1 MRTKIINFPLPKMD
15 EIYFT
20 EHYLQKHEDLIMPL
34 SQKIPEDIVVNIIS
48 FCGTEYDEFSK
59 YDWYDVETM
68 FCFVL
73 EYNVNITEHFFKK
86 FKKFQKVIP
95 VFYPNAESDPQL
107 SEEEGYSKKINFNRF
122 HWFDCVYSRSYP
134 PFFDDGCTDYNKIVN
149 MFVQILKK
157 FDDWYWNDYNG
168 KNVMETSL
176 VENIV
181 DIYKTLEKFYHAD
194 ENMSL
199 EQIDETIEKASC
211 YL

>member
-1 MRTKIINFPLPKMD
+1 MN

-20 EHYLQKHEDLIMPL
+20 ELYLQKHKDLVIPL
-34 SQKIPEDIVVNIIS
+34 SQKITEDMVVNVIS

-73 EYNVNITEHFFKK
+73 EYNVHITEHFFKK
-86 FKKFQKVIP
+86 FKKIEEVIP
-95 VFYPNAESDPQL
+95 IFYPMAESDPQL
-107 SEEEGYSKKINFNRF
+107 PEEEAYHPSKINFNRF
-122 HWFDCVYSRSYP
+122 YWFDYVFGSHSYP
-134 PFFDDGCTDYNKIVN
+134 PFFDDSCTDYNKIVN
-149 MFVQILKK
+149 MFVKILKN
-157 FDDWYWNDYNG
+157 FDYWYWNDYNG
-168 KNVMETSL
+168 NNVMETSL